1 MSSVLESNDMTASP
15 THDIEHAVPLGSAG
29 ATIDIATIAIEGGE
43 MAAETRAWVEA
54 AASAEHGGPAVWMA
68 FQGAQVHW
76 CAARCAILAP
86 ADRLPALKL
95 AVIQAASCEAELRAV
110 EAEIAR
116 AWPELEADS
125 PLSFDFNGSSVS
137 RREELRNRLQRVIA
151 WRIRLA
157 RIAPYVHSPLV
168 HPPTLASQVAERMR
182 ERLRIV
188 ARHEVTST
196 QLELFGDVYEACGQ
210 RASDFMLA
218 RTGHHLEWVI
228 VILLAAQ
235 LALWGFEYLVA
246 YTK

>member
-1 MSSVLESNDMTASP
+1 MNSVLECNDMTAP
-15 THDIEHAVPLGSAG
+15 PPHEIERAVPLATG
-29 ATIDIATIAIEGGE
+29 ATIDIATIAAEGGE
-43 MAAETRAWVEA
+43 MPAELRSWVEA
-54 AASAEHGGPAVWMA
+54 AANAEHGGPAVWMA

-86 ADRLPALKL
+86 AERLLALKS
-95 AVIQAASCEAELRAV
+95 AVIQAASCEAELRAI
-110 EAEIAR
+110 ETEIAS

-125 PLSFDFNGSSVS
+125 PLSFDFNEASVG
-137 RREELRNRLQRVIA
+137 RREVLRTRLQRVIQ
-151 WRIRLA
+151 WKIRLA

-182 ERLRIV
+182 ERLRML
-188 ARHEVTST
+188 ARHEVASS
-196 QLELFGDVYEACGQ
+196 QLDLFGDVYEACGQ
-210 RASDFMLA
+210 RASEFMLA

-228 VILLAAQ
+228 IILLAAQ